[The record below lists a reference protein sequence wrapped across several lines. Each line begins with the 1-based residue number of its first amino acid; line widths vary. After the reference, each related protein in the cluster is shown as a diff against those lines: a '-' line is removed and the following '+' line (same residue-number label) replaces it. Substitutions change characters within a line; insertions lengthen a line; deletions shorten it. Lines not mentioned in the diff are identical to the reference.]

1 MKLNVKTSYYV
12 LGATCGCTKN
22 QQALCGITYRSGN

>member
-12 LGATCGCTKN
+12 LGASCGCTKSY
-22 QQALCGITYRSGN
+22 QGSCGITYRIG

>member
-12 LGATCGCTKN
+12 LGATCGCTKQVQN
-22 QQALCGITYRSGN
+22 SCGINYRVG